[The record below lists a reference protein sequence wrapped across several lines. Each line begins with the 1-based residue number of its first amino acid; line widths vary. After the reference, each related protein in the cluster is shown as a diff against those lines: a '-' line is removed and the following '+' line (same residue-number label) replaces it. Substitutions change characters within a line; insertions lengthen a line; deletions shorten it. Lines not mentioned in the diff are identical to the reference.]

1 MVKNVCNHHAEP
13 MSMWRDVDRR
23 LRRWFVLV
31 FYDSARDGND
41 RPRHVDGYPK
51 NRGLGEE

>member
-1 MVKNVCNHHAEP
+1 
-13 MSMWRDVDRR
+13 MWRDVDRR